1 MDEIIRLVAAM
12 DIRALMA
19 RRVRCLD
26 EKDWAGFAACYA
38 DDARSYTF
46 AAGDNPDDV
55 LVGGSAIAAR
65 VAKTLDGVATVHQV
79 HEPEIVIEDETHARA
94 IWPLHDRLLHKA
106 TGAVMRG
113 FGHYRQRYEKRD
125 GRWLIVEQ
133 RLTRL
138 WVERNGEIE
147 ADFPVPD

>member
-1 MDEIIRLVAAM
+1 MDDIDRLMIVIQIRM
-12 DIRALMA
+12 LMA

-46 AAGDNPDDV
+46 ASGDNPDDV
-55 LVGGSAIAAR
+55 LIGGEAIAAR
-65 VAKTLDGVATVHQV
+65 VAATLEGVATVHQV
-79 HEPEIVIEDETHARA
+79 HEPEIEIESETQARA
-94 IWPLHDRLLHKA
+94 IWPLNDLLRHQES
-106 TGAVMRG
+106 GAVMRG
-113 FGHYRQRYEKRD
+113 YGHYRQRYEKRD

-147 ADFPVPD
+147 T

>member
-1 MDEIIRLVAAM
+1 MDNLTRLVAIA
-12 DIRALMA
+12 DVRSLMA

-55 LVGGSAIAAR
+55 LVGGPAIAKR
-65 VAKTLDGVATVHQV
+65 VAATLDGVATVHQV
-79 HEPEIVIEDETHARA
+79 HEPEIEIESETSARA
-94 IWPLHDRLLHKA
+94 IWPLHDRLRHEA
-106 TGAVMRG
+106 SGAVMRG

-147 ADFPVPD
+147 TGFPIPE